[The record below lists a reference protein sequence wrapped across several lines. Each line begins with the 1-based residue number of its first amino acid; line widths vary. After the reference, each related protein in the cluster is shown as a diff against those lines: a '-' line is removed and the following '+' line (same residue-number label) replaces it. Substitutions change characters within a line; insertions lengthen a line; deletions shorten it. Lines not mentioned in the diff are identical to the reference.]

1 MKQIKQFIKDNL
13 AIIVFA
19 LSFIL
24 DAQYQIL
31 EHFITD
37 PFWLN
42 LVKGLGAVAL
52 AYFTK
57 EKLGTSRN
65 TQVLIEEPYEYTPEQ
80 QDAVNECVVILD
92 AVGLELIGTRPKDR

>member
-1 MKQIKQFIKDNL
+1 MKQIKKFIKDNL

-42 LVKGLGAVAL
+42 LVKGLGAVLL

-57 EKLGTSRN
+57 EKLGTSNAKRDAY
-65 TQVLIEEPYEYTPEQ
+65 LDGEYTAEQ
-80 QDAVNECVVILD
+80 QDAVNECVVILY
-92 AVGLELIGTRPKDR
+92 AVGLELVGTRPKDR